1 MSGGFLALQA
11 KKKKEQKKADD
22 LEKAFYEAD
31 KNKSGQLSLDEW
43 TALLRKNGHDVMGS
57 FVTNNIIMY
66 L

>member
-43 TALLRKNGHDVMGS
+43 TALLRKNGHDV
-57 FVTNNIIMY
+57 NR
-66 L
+66 